1 MLTKTF
7 YHLHIYINANYEKKT
22 TPLCFSYDCRFS
34 NALLGHV
41 SNVLITVSVENS
53 VFECCF
59 WSTQCFERQARTF
72 GKVKTWVF
80 SSLNLQWWSLID
92 NVVYCNILRSTNA
105 AFLEVEK
112 TMLTVAT
119 LVPRFTII
127 TVGPYTCSKQ

>member
-1 MLTKTF
+1 MLTKTL
-7 YHLHIYINANYEKKT
+7 YNLHIYIIANYGKNSSL
-22 TPLCFSYDCRFS
+22 LCFSYDCRFS

-80 SSLNLQWWSLID
+80 RSLNMQRWSLLD
-92 NVVYCNILRSTNA
+92 NVVLCYILGATKA

-112 TMLTVAT
+112 TILTVLT
-119 LVPRFTII
+119 LVPRSTII
-127 TVGPYTCSKQ
+127 THGLYTSSKQ